1 MQHPE
6 RTTAARHGEG
16 IKGRGPGCAPWGGD
30 IGGGEKTGAGGWK
43 AGRHDEAKR
52 FGVSEW
58 YGCSSSRVRIY
69 IAAIY
74 SIFIYIYYL
83 YIYNINII
91 SIYLIIY
98 INIIPFSP
106 FLCNTSVLYVKNNIY
121 IYCKL
126 LYINVLRV
134 FPSLSLYLCRLWE
147 LNTPPPPGLPPHP
160 PHPLFPLIFYFFYFS
175 EVSHAAVL
183 HFLLFSLLFPP
194 YFRNRLFA
202 HLFAFCHTFISFL
215 CSY

>member
-1 MQHPE
+1 MEGRQ
-6 RTTAARHGEG
+6 AR
-16 IKGRGPGCAPWGGD
+16 R
-30 IGGGEKTGAGGWK
+30 
-43 AGRHDEAKR
+43 AKK

-106 FLCNTSVLYVKNNIY
+106 FLSNTSVLYVKNSIY
-121 IYCKL
+121 ISCK
-126 LYINVLRV
+126 
-134 FPSLSLYLCRLWE
+134 
-147 LNTPPPPGLPPHP
+147 
-160 PHPLFPLIFYFFYFS
+160 
-175 EVSHAAVL
+175 
-183 HFLLFSLLFPP
+183 
-194 YFRNRLFA
+194 
-202 HLFAFCHTFISFL
+202 
-215 CSY
+215 